1 MASTKTRI
9 NFTDTI
15 PFSLFLFIDT
25 KADKKANTQGVG
37 VAFRAKLTT
46 ETL

>member
-15 PFSLFLFIDT
+15 PSLFLFIDT